1 MEQCLLFVQDG
12 PRGLLL
18 ACDSGRKQRRAWGP
32 GDRAPAVC
40 VCTGCM
46 HILHL
51 ELLSEILLKPW
62 LVSHGVREGSFM
74 NFPVVS

>member
-12 PRGLLL
+12 PQGLLL

-40 VCTGCM
+40 MCVYRLYAYTASG
-46 HILHL
+46 IA
-51 ELLSEILLKPW
+51 E
-62 LVSHGVREGSFM
+62 
-74 NFPVVS
+74 